1 MRTFSLAIAYFLWYV
16 LAMNITL
23 IIFQLIGSLSLLLY
37 GMNMLSNGIHKS
49 AGKTL
54 SDILGFMT
62 SNRFISVFTGLFITM
77 IVQSSSAT
85 TVMVVS
91 FVNAGIMTLAQSIGV
106 IFGANIGTT
115 VTAWIVALV
124 GFKFKISLFAIP
136 IFGAGYV
143 IAHVKKIRKE
153 NVGETLMGFGL
164 LFLGLDLLSSAIPTF
179 GAESVA
185 FLSDLQNS
193 GGLSMLIGVV
203 SGVVI
208 TVLLHSSS
216 ASTAVIL
223 TMAAGGLLEWEFSAT
238 MILGS
243 NIGTTIDAVLA
254 SIGTKVNAR
263 RAALVHVLFNITGTA
278 LALLLLQP
286 LLIFVDAITPG
297 KVIDS
302 LPSHIAMLHTVFNA
316 ANTLIFLP
324 FTKQLAALT
333 ERVIKVQE
341 NDAPEQYSFPFISVS
356 SKDSVELHLV
366 QVQTEIIK
374 MTEIVNKMFSR
385 VKKGFADRSERFII
399 ENFEYLKS
407 REDYADQMQEELSL
421 YLTKCTNLPATDAQR
436 ENILTSSKI
445 IDELETLTDQC
456 FSLSV
461 LLKKSIDKKMKFKKD
476 DIDKIEPYVDLV
488 QKLLDCIN
496 AHLNNPLTLE
506 EMQEAEAI
514 EERIDTLRSKLKK
527 TARKR
532 LEEGADVK
540 SELLYIDM
548 VRLIERIGD
557 HAFAI
562 TEILFRV

>member
-1 MRTFSLAIAYFLWYV
+1 
-16 LAMNITL
+16 
-23 IIFQLIGSLSLLLY
+23 
-37 GMNMLSNGIHKS
+37 MLSDGIHKS

-54 SDILGFMT
+54 SNILGFMT
-62 SNRFISVFTGLFITM
+62 NNRFIAVFTGLFITM

-91 FVNAGIMTLAQSIGV
+91 FVNAGLMTLTQSIGV

-115 VTAWIVALV
+115 VTAWIVALI

-136 IFGAGYV
+136 IFGVGF
-143 IAHVKKIRKE
+143 ILSHVKRIRKE
-153 NVGETLMGFGL
+153 NLGETLMGFGL
-164 LFLGLDLLSSAIPTF
+164 LFLGLDLLSGAIPSF
-179 GAESVA
+179 GAESVG

-193 GGLSMLIGVV
+193 GFLSLAIGVV
-203 SGVVI
+203 AGVTI

-254 SIGTKVNAR
+254 SIGTKINAR
-263 RAALVHVLFNITGTA
+263 RAALVHVLFNITGTIVA
-278 LALLLLQP
+278 LIFLRP
-286 LLIFVDAITPG
+286 LLVLVDGITPG
-297 KVIDS
+297 PVYDS

-316 ANTLIFLP
+316 LNTLIFLP

-333 ERVIKVQE
+333 EKVIKRGE
-341 NDAPEQYSFPFISVS
+341 NDVPEKYSFPFISVS

-366 QVQTEIIK
+366 QVQTEIVH
-374 MTEIVNKMFSR
+374 MTAIANEMFSR
-385 VKKGFADRSERFII
+385 VKKGFEDRSERFIT
-399 ENFEYLKS
+399 ENFEFLKG
-407 REDYADQMQEELSL
+407 REDYADQMQEELSV
-421 YLTKCTNLPATDAQR
+421 YLTKCTYLPTTEKQKESIQIMSR
-436 ENILTSSKI
+436 I
-445 IDELETLTDQC
+445 IDEIEVLTDQC

-461 LLKKSIDKKMKFKKD
+461 LLKKSIDKKMKFVKD

-488 QKLLDCIN
+488 QTLLDFVN
-496 AHLNNPLTLE
+496 SHLNSPLSQE
-506 EMQEAEAI
+506 EMLEAEAI
-514 EERIDTLRSKLKK
+514 EDKIDTLRTKLKK

-548 VRLIERIGD
+548 VRLIEKIGD

-562 TEILFRV
+562 TENLFRGEEA